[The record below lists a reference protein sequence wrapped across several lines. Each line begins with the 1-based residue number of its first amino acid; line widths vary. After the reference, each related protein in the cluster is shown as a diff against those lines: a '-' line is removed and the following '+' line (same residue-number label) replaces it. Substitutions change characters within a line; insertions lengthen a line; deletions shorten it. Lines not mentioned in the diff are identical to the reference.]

1 MSASFPPLLSPVRSI
16 TSISFGASMIDGI
29 SCCTVLYLADDLMKI
44 WILSTPSYI
53 RYKIEN
59 KNKIYLF
66 IKAHVYQWVS
76 EWVSE
81 CVWMFPNSSKTAKP
95 LRVEIVGD
103 DSPWYGGFRLKNIRI
118 RRTIIG
124 RKIAC
129 SGHYRKD
136 ILITRKVYLTQFQVM
151 TKLKYHQV
159 ENVHDKAEKF

>member
-1 MSASFPPLLSPVRSI
+1 M
-16 TSISFGASMIDGI
+16 SISG
-29 SCCTVLYLADDLMKI
+29 
-44 WILSTPSYI
+44 
-53 RYKIEN
+53 R
-59 KNKIYLF
+59 
-66 IKAHVYQWVS
+66 
-76 EWVSE
+76 VSE

-151 TKLKYHQV
+151 TKLKNHQV